1 MRGSNGG
8 FGILRTSAL
17 GRSFWARHSSTNL
30 FVGGLSYD
38 TNEPVLKEAFGK
50 HGEIIEVKVICD
62 HVSGKSKGYG
72 FVKFTSGIEASTAL
86 KEMDGQ
92 MADKSAWNLHTRGN
106 DIDLRYSGL
115 EGACCGSN
123 PWNAKKIRPEQVS
136 LNASLRLQEFLR
148 VNECLGSHS
157 GQGQTKQKWQTPH
170 ANTLKINV
178 DGAWKP
184 GTTEGGVGVVV
195 IDSTG
200 KFVAGCAVKCI
211 LCTTSGGFGCKNKYS
226 IGNGKVTP

>member
-92 MADKSAWNLHTRGN
+92 LLDGRQIRLEFAHRG
-106 DIDLRYSGL
+106 
-115 EGACCGSN
+115 
-123 PWNAKKIRPEQVS
+123 
-136 LNASLRLQEFLR
+136 
-148 VNECLGSHS
+148 
-157 GQGQTKQKWQTPH
+157 
-170 ANTLKINV
+170 
-178 DGAWKP
+178 
-184 GTTEGGVGVVV
+184 
-195 IDSTG
+195 
-200 KFVAGCAVKCI
+200 
-211 LCTTSGGFGCKNKYS
+211 
-226 IGNGKVTP
+226 